1 MTSTRS
7 LSVLAVAAFCAVSP
21 CRLTPLRAQTTG
33 ATFGTVISLGATPAD
48 MVLDESRGKIYLVN
62 TAASRVDILSTSSNA
77 IVGSIAVGTSPL
89 SAAMSMDNAYLY
101 VTNGGSL
108 SLSVIDLNQGKV
120 TQTIT
125 LPAAPQGVEV
135 GADGVAVVSTL
146 GNTAGANTLMVFD
159 RTQPD
164 GSPVQLV
171 AVSTPPSPTTPSPL
185 PGQTLARPDVAF
197 TGRLVRTPDGAY
209 IVGINTPTA
218 APNTT
223 YMFVYEVSSHTI
235 LRTRNVTGQSTVIA
249 MSPDGSRFM
258 AGYTLYD
265 VSTLSILGQMN
276 VSNAPFPVGATST
289 TTFSTRQNLGGSVFS
304 RDGKTI
310 YGAFNVAP
318 FTTPQPPSNSSTLLV
333 SDSLNLGIQLGIKMP
348 ESIVSKMVMSADG
361 SNAWSLSLSGLV
373 YLPLSTLYKYP
384 ILMPSTTQVFLS
396 QNPCNPG
403 LAQGTVTMNNLGA
416 GKLTFAVTTIN
427 TALVTSVSSGLAP
440 STVTFTMEPGRLN
453 VVRQPGTNLTTG
465 GATLQGQPLD
475 VSLASPDAINIP
487 PVIRVYMNYRQSDMR
502 GLIFPI
508 PVTANNSPNA
518 NLINPTTGLI
528 GGDQG
533 LQDIVLDQPRN
544 RVYITNAGYNRI
556 EVFDTVNQ
564 FFLPPIPVGQ
574 LPHQMALSTDGN
586 TLYVANTGGELIDM
600 VDLTINRDIGHI
612 GFPPIPRQAAGQ
624 TAALLYPQA
633 MAVANAGLQ
642 FVMSNGTQWK
652 VVAGTAVPRPADTVT
667 RNAANTNNT
676 LSTPV
681 TMLASPDYTRIL
693 TLGGNGNGYLY
704 DAAADTYI
712 SQAQL
717 FPAPIQSFFGPLS
730 AGPLQSWY
738 ALGGLYTNASMAVL
752 GGTANPS
759 GTTGPQR
766 NVVATAPFDSNSFV
780 RLTTPVRANI
790 TATAT
795 TDSRP
800 TLELVNIGINTSR
813 LLAVAPENPRL
824 TLFGTTRF
832 NIPARSMVID
842 SNNVAYILSISGLSV
857 VPLTPNGVLTP
868 AIANNARA
876 IVNAADGSTNLRI
889 GGVININGTNL
900 ATTSTAQ
907 TLPPPTVLGGSCV
920 TFNDVALPILSTSGG
935 TIQAQIPPT
944 VTPGTNVVQ
953 VRSLA
958 TGQQSTSVVV
968 TVQAAAGSGG
978 SNGSTSSSVTEGRG
992 TVRIDPK

>member
-1 MTSTRS
+1 MTSNRS
-7 LSVLAVAAFCAVSP
+7 LSVFAVAALCSASSVF
-21 CRLTPLRAQTTG
+21 AQTTG
-33 ATFGTVISLGATPAD
+33 ATFGTVISLGATPSD

-62 TAASRVDILSTSSNA
+62 TAASRVDILSTSGNA
-77 IVGSIAVGTSPL
+77 VVGNFAVGTSPL

-108 SLSVIDLNQGKV
+108 SLSVIDLTQGKV
-120 TQTIT
+120 VKTVT

-135 GADGVAVVSTL
+135 GADGLALVSTL
-146 GNTAGANTLMVFD
+146 GTTGGANTLMAFD
-159 RTQPD
+159 FTQPD
-164 GSPVQLV
+164 GSPNQLI
-171 AVSTPPSPTTPSPL
+171 AIATPPSPTTPSPL
-185 PGQTLARPDVAF
+185 PGQTLTRPDVAF
-197 TGRLVRTPDGAY
+197 TGRLVRTPDGSY
-209 IVGINTPTA
+209 IIGINTPTA
-218 APNTT
+218 APTTT
-223 YMFVYEVSSHTI
+223 YMFVYEVASHTI
-235 LRTRNVTGQSTVIA
+235 LRSRNVTGQSTVLA

-276 VSNAPFPVGATST
+276 VANAPFPVGTTST
-289 TTFSTRQNLGGSVFS
+289 TTFSSRQNLGGSVFS

-318 FTTPQPPSNSSTLLV
+318 FTTPQPPSNSSTLLL

-348 ESIVSKMVMSADG
+348 ESIVSKMVMSSDG

-384 ILMPSTTQVFLS
+384 ILMPSATQVFLS

-416 GKLTFAVTTIN
+416 GKLTFAITTISS
-427 TALVTSVSSGLAP
+427 ALVTSVTTGVAP

-465 GATLQGQPLD
+465 GATLQGQSLD
-475 VSLASPDAINIP
+475 VSMASPEAINIP
-487 PVIRVYMNYRQSDMR
+487 PVVRVYMNYRQSDMR

-518 NLINPTTGLI
+518 NIINATTGLI
-528 GGDQG
+528 AGDQG
-533 LQDIVLDQPRN
+533 LQDIVLDQNRN

-564 FFLPPIPVGQ
+564 VFLPPIAVGQ

-600 VDLTINRDIGHI
+600 VDLTINRDVGHI
-612 GFPPIPRQAAGQ
+612 SFPPIPRQAAGQ

-633 MAVANAGLQ
+633 MAVGNAGLE
-642 FVMSNGTQWK
+642 FVLSNGTQWK
-652 VVAGTAVPRPADTVT
+652 VVSGTAIPRPADTAT

-676 LSTPV
+676 LTTPV
-681 TMLASPDYTRIL
+681 TMLASPDYTRIV
-693 TLGGNGNGYLY
+693 TLGGNGTGYLY
-704 DAAADTYI
+704 DAASDTYL
-712 SQAQL
+712 SQASL
-717 FPAPIQSFFGPLS
+717 FPAPIQSFFGPLA
-730 AGPLQSWY
+730 AGPAQSWY
-738 ALGGLYTNASMAVL
+738 GFGGLYTNASLSIL
-752 GGTANPS
+752 GGAATPS
-759 GTTGPQR
+759 ASTGAQR
-766 NVVATAPFDSNSFV
+766 NVVALAPYDSTSFV

-800 TLELVNIGINTSR
+800 TLELVNIGINTTR
-813 LLAVAPENPRL
+813 LLAVAPENLRF

-832 NIPARSMVID
+832 NVQPRSMVID
-842 SNNVAYILSISGLSV
+842 SNNVAYIISISGLSV
-857 VPLTPNGVLTP
+857 VPLTPNGVQTP
-868 AIANNARA
+868 AIASGARA
-876 IVNAADGSTNLRI
+876 IVNTADGSTNLKI

-900 ATTSTAQ
+900 ATSSTAQ

-920 TFNDVALPILSTSGG
+920 TFNDVALPLLSASGG

-968 TVQAAAGSGG
+968 TVQAPSGSGG
-978 SNGSTSSSVTEGRG
+978 SNNSTSPSLGQGRNSLP
-992 TVRIDPK
+992 VAPK